1 MAKSQ
6 SEIDERANLA
16 GSNKFEML
24 MFRLGKDKALG
35 QSELFGIN
43 VFKIREIMAMP
54 QITPVV
60 GADKLSLGVVNLR
73 GQVIPVFDLPAMVG
87 CTPETGLNILL
98 VTEYGRSVQAFA
110 VESVEDIARLDW
122 KQVIPAE
129 ASGNSKSLET
139 SFARLEDDGS
149 GEQRLAQVLD
159 VEALGQMITPER
171 DRHAVDG
178 RKLGAKVRMKGESIV
193 LAAADS
199 FAARSLLEQ
208 ELKGLAAPYE
218 IVKSGKEAW
227 ERLNVLAEQAK
238 AEGKSI
244 LDKVGLVLTDLEMPE
259 MDGFTLT
266 RNIKQDTRFAGL
278 PVLIHSS
285 LTGTTN
291 EGLVQ
296 KVGANGYVAKFEAA
310 ELANAIRTALADSA
324 AATVAA

>member
-6 SEIDERANLA
+6 SEIDERASLA

-73 GQVIPVFDLPAMVG
+73 GQVIPVFDLPAIVG

-98 VTEYGRSVQAFA
+98 VTEYGRTTQAFA

-129 ASGNSKSLET
+129 ASGNAKSLVT

-149 GEQRLAQVLD
+149 GQQRLAQVLD
-159 VEALGQMITPER
+159 VEAIVQMVTPEK
-171 DRHAVDG
+171 DRHAVEG
-178 RKLGAKVRMKGESIV
+178 KKLGAKVRLRGDAIV
-193 LAAADS
+193 LAADDS
-199 FAARSLLEQ
+199 FVARSLLEQ

-227 ERLNVLAEQAK
+227 ERLNALAEQAGT
-238 AEGKSI
+238 EGKSI

-266 RNIKQDTRFAGL
+266 RNIKQDARFAAL

-285 LTGTTN
+285 LTGSTN
-291 EGLVQ
+291 EDLVH

-310 ELANAIRTALADSA
+310 ELANAIRNALAGNA
-324 AATVAA
+324 AAAAAA